1 MITNRLVDHT
11 TRDEVGML
19 IETFNE
25 LIQKIQ
31 AKMQEREE
39 ALQLTVNA
47 TEIQQLIVEKL
58 ENAIRVKSE
67 FLANMSHE
75 IRTPMNGII
84 GLTDLVLDTD
94 LTGEQREYMEM
105 IKSSADTL
113 LLIINDILD
122 FSKIEAGKMDLY
134 PRPFVLRDSIVD
146 IVESLALRAHH
157 KGLELTYMVENGIP
171 DDLNGDVNRLRQI
184 IVNLLSN
191 AIKFTSEGEVSL
203 EITKVMEQDQKIMLH
218 FAVTDTGVGVPEESQ
233 RKIFDVFSQLDN
245 EVTKKNEGTGL
256 GLAITT
262 RLVDL
267 MNGKIYVESPRNGY
281 NENEDSLKP
290 GDVGS
295 TFHFTAEFELIENAL
310 KPVPHFDNTAF
321 ANVRILIIDDNQ
333 TNLAFLNEVVSD
345 WGVTVETAATAQT
358 AIERLLK
365 SAADKQPFHIILL
378 DRSLPDFD
386 GFELAETIKNQQES
400 ANSIIMMLTA
410 SGKRGD
416 ARRCRQLG
424 ISGYLTKPIRHPEL
438 RDAIATLV
446 EAHRRQIA
454 IPLVTRHSLREA
466 RARSEQTH
474 SESLVSVEQPALQFR
489 ILLAEDN
496 VINQRLTCRLLQ
508 KKGHVVEIAHNG
520 REALKLW
527 QSNTYDLILM
537 DVLMP
542 EMDGFEATTLIRKN
556 EKENGGHIPIIAL
569 TANAM
574 KGDRERCLSVGMD
587 DYLAKPV
594 RMGALMNLVYEWG
607 SRSLAKHQ

>member
-203 EITKVMEQDQKIMLH
+203 EITKVMEQEQKIMLH

-310 KPVPHFDNTAF
+310 KPV
-321 ANVRILIIDDNQ
+321 RILITPLSQ
-333 TNLAFLNEVVSD
+333 M
-345 WGVTVETAATAQT
+345 
-358 AIERLLK
+358 
-365 SAADKQPFHIILL
+365 
-378 DRSLPDFD
+378 
-386 GFELAETIKNQQES
+386 FE
-400 ANSIIMMLTA
+400 
-410 SGKRGD
+410 
-416 ARRCRQLG
+416 
-424 ISGYLTKPIRHPEL
+424 
-438 RDAIATLV
+438 
-446 EAHRRQIA
+446 
-454 IPLVTRHSLREA
+454 
-466 RARSEQTH
+466 
-474 SESLVSVEQPALQFR
+474 F
-489 ILLAEDN
+489 
-496 VINQRLTCRLLQ
+496 
-508 KKGHVVEIAHNG
+508 
-520 REALKLW
+520 
-527 QSNTYDLILM
+527 
-537 DVLMP
+537 
-542 EMDGFEATTLIRKN
+542 
-556 EKENGGHIPIIAL
+556 
-569 TANAM
+569 
-574 KGDRERCLSVGMD
+574 
-587 DYLAKPV
+587 
-594 RMGALMNLVYEWG
+594 
-607 SRSLAKHQ
+607 